1 MTMEKT
7 LKITI
12 PVDQNILLSL
22 RKTKEEFE
30 KEVRFI
36 MALNLYKK
44 GKISL
49 GKAAELAG
57 YNRID
62 FIHKL
67 QLEGEII
74 FDYSKEEIDEIIKD
88 AEKLRNI

>member
-1 MTMEKT
+1 MTVEKT

-62 FIHKL
+62 FIRKL

-74 FDYSKEEIDEIIKD
+74 FDYSKEEINEIIKD